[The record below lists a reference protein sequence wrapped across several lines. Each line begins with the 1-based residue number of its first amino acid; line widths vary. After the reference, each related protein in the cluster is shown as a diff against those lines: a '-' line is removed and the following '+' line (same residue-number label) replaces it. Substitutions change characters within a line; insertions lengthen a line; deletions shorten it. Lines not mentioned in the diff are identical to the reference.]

1 MVPALKQGFNSVTW
15 LGRGVD
21 SLDAL
26 AEIDEAQ
33 SGLIGNVWQWDGDS
47 WALIWPRVATAW
59 DPGWWAFPALW
70 IRAIRDG
77 ELSLP

>member
-1 MVPALKQGFNSVTW
+1 VAISTRGSLRELIERPST
-15 LGRGVD
+15 LGG
-21 SLDAL
+21 DAL
-26 AEIDEAQ
+26 AEIDAAQ

-77 ELSLP
+77 ELTRP